1 MRQEET
7 RGGFI
12 NFNRFTMEVLVQEK
26 IDLSDLTK
34 NLPPLISRDHV
45 EELLG
50 GVISSKTLANLDSL
64 GEGPK
69 RMRVGRKV
77 AYLTVDLLDW
87 LETRTV
93 ILN

>member
-1 MRQEET
+1 MKHQ
-7 RGGFI
+7 
-12 NFNRFTMEVLVQEK
+12 
-26 IDLSDLTK
+26 IDLSNLIPK
-34 NLPPLISRDHV
+34 LPPIISRDHV

-77 AYLTVDLLDW
+77 AYLTEDLLEW
-87 LETRTV
+87 LASRAV
-93 ILN
+93 HLN

>member
-1 MRQEET
+1 MNQ
-7 RGGFI
+7 
-12 NFNRFTMEVLVQEK
+12 K
-26 IDLSDLTK
+26 IDFSELIPK
-34 NLPPLISRDHV
+34 LPVFIARDHV

-77 AYLTVDLLDW
+77 AYLTVDLLAW
-87 LETRTV
+87 LEQRTT